1 MAGGLRADAPSF
13 SVGGGGGAA
22 AWLTPPKP
30 AQRLPGALVTFLPQD
45 NDETASDAAA
55 EVRSPRFCCVAPR
68 LGRLL
73 TPRHARWRR
82 R

>member
-1 MAGGLRADAPSF
+1 MASGLRANAPSF

-22 AWLTPPKP
+22 AWLAPPKP

-55 EVRSPRFCCVAPR
+55 EVRSLCISCAAVLRCDLPPPPDLA
-68 LGRLL
+68 
-73 TPRHARWRR
+73 AR
-82 R
+82 